1 MNYEIWPV
9 TILLGVS
16 STTLLVTSMS
26 ITSDLIGEN
35 ITSGAFVF
43 GTMSLFDKVSNGVA
57 VALLE
62 KFKTCKYV
70 LQSFI
75 IILFDVNLCFNFSEQ
90 EHDCGSFY
98 RNNMSLVCGAAV
110 LFALSGLVFQRKIK
124 LTVSRARRSPS
135 PVTVPYEIG
144 DNNGD
149 NERGLYI
156 PSPCDNNHEPH
167 KL

>member
-1 MNYEIWPV
+1 MTFLIGAVVAIGACVWIYFGDNKAAYVHYEIWPV

-70 LQSFI
+70 SPP
-75 IILFDVNLCFNFSEQ
+75 
-90 EHDCGSFY
+90 
-98 RNNMSLVCGAAV
+98 LVVAKVRC
-110 LFALSGLVFQRKIK
+110 
-124 LTVSRARRSPS
+124 
-135 PVTVPYEIG
+135 
-144 DNNGD
+144 
-149 NERGLYI
+149 
-156 PSPCDNNHEPH
+156 C
-167 KL
+167 